1 MGREEMASSYR
12 TVRIVYDGRGRD
24 ILWWCISTA
33 LFSLITL
40 GLYLP
45 VAINKLVRYIF
56 DNTEVQIQESP
67 ALQPTEAH
75 VQETSASQPTDG

>member
-12 TVRIVYDGRGRD
+12 SVRIVYEGRGRD

-33 LFSLITL
+33 FFSLITL

-67 ALQPTEAH
+67 ASQPPEVH
-75 VQETSASQPTDG
+75 VQEPSASQPTDG

>member
-1 MGREEMASSYR
+1 MAKSYR
-12 TVRIVYDGRGRD
+12 SVKIVYGGRGSY
-24 ILWWCISTA
+24 ILVWFISTVF
-33 LFSLITL
+33 FSLITL

-67 ALQPTEAH
+67 ASSQGDAVPG
-75 VQETSASQPTDG
+75 SASTHA

>member
-12 TVRIVYDGRGRD
+12 SVRIVYDGRGRD

-33 LFSLITL
+33 FFSLITL

-67 ALQPTEAH
+67 ASQPPEVH
-75 VQETSASQPTDG
+75 VQEPSASQPTDG

>member
-12 TVRIVYDGRGRD
+12 SVRIVYEGRGRD

-33 LFSLITL
+33 VFSLLTL

-67 ALQPTEAH
+67 ASKPTEVN
-75 VQETSASQPTDG
+75 VQEPSPSTSTDG

>member
-1 MGREEMASSYR
+1 MASSYR
-12 TVRIVYDGRGRD
+12 SVRIVYEGRGRD

-33 LFSLITL
+33 IFSLITL

-56 DNTEVQIQESP
+56 DNTEVHIQEP
-67 ALQPTEAH
+67 
-75 VQETSASQPTDG
+75 SASSQADAGPDSASTSV